1 MLYDPGM
8 EPERAIRVLRQFL
21 ETDLLLGVAETPRR
35 SGVEASGLLAAAPD
49 APGSRESPAG
59 EVRGSS
65 AARAPVAGPVGGRPA
80 RASTARANL
89 PAAEAAPIDL
99 GEGTPAERLAR
110 LAETLRA
117 DPDLADRFRGGAPA
131 LGAGGL
137 PARVMFV
144 GEPPLSG
151 SDADEATKLL
161 DGMVKA
167 MKLEPAEV
175 FRCPCLPFAPTAGD
189 HPSPADLAA
198 GAGALRAQVDLA
210 RPEVIVAMGGA
221 AAKAVLGTSVG
232 ITRLRGTWATCEWTD
247 PPTAVMPTLSPAFVL
262 RSYTKDNRLRVW
274 NDLQAVMAKLAPAG
288 DVGPKG

>member
-35 SGVEASGLLAAAPD
+35 SGVEASGLLAAAP
-49 APGSRESPAG
+49 AG

-65 AARAPVAGPVGGRPA
+65 AARAPVAGPAAGTPA

-89 PAAEAAPIDL
+89 PAAAAPIDL

-274 NDLQAVMAKLAPAG
+274 NDLQAVMAKLSPAG